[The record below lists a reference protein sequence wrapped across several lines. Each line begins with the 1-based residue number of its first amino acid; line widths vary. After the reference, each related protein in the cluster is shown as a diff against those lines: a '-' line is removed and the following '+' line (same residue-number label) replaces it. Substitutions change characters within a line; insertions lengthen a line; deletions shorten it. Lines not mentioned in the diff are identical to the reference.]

1 MSRAVIKAG
10 QERIVSQGYC
20 SLDLR
25 DISRQASSILND
37 AKVEAV
43 RIIAEARAQAA
54 AIRQEE
60 ATDARREGY
69 QEGLIKGQ
77 EDGRAAGLD
86 ESRERFKMEQAALLS
101 TLADLTRQFDAKRE
115 RLYLESRQDVLV
127 LGIAI
132 AARICGKFAD
142 AGDLSVQAATQ
153 ACQDAL
159 AMLSDATQ
167 VVIRA
172 HPGDA
177 AAIERFCEDWSRAVK
192 SSRHV
197 RIVED
202 AGVGR
207 GGVIIE
213 SAESAVDATI
223 GSRIER
229 IADELVAGWRE
240 QMKKRS
246 IQR

>member
-20 SLDLR
+20 SFDLR
-25 DISRQASSILND
+25 DISRQAASILND
-37 AKVEAV
+37 AKIEAV
-43 RIIAEARAQAA
+43 RIVAEARTQAA

-60 ATDARREGY
+60 STDARRGGY
-69 QEGLIKGQ
+69 QEGLIQGR
-77 EDGRAAGLD
+77 EDGRAAGLA
-86 ESRERFKMEQAALLS
+86 ESRERFKTEQAALLS
-101 TLADLTRQFDAKRE
+101 TLTDLARQFDAKRE
-115 RLYLESRQDVLV
+115 RLYLEARQDVLV

-132 AARICGKFAD
+132 AARICRKFTD
-142 AGDLSVQAATQ
+142 AEELSLPAASQ

-192 SSRHV
+192 SSRHA

-202 AGVGR
+202 SSIGR

-246 IQR
+246 IQL